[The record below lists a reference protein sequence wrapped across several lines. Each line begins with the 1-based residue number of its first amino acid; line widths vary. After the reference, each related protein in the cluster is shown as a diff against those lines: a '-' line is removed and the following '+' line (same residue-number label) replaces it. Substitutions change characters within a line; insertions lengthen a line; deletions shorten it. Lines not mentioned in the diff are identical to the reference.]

1 MQFIINDIVY
11 IYLAEIIMF
20 GTVLYY
26 LIRILPMWICLL
38 VFSILLVLF
47 LIQKNGGKGNWCYW
61 TIQYFFL
68 SYLIFVL
75 QIGGITRI
83 LFFLQNPV
91 YFKPS
96 TMTVNL
102 IPFVDLFSDP
112 SQYFANI
119 LLFVPFGFLFPFL
132 APKNRL
138 HSTLLWGIG
147 FSCSIE
153 ILQAFCLR
161 TPDINDLLMNTL
173 GVLLGY
179 FLFAFFQKHTSFK
192 YKAVQKE
199 PSSKKPKMKSYFL
212 FSYLFI
218 FLFDFLTMIA
228 NPTSNP

>member
-38 VFSILLVLF
+38 VFSIPLVLF

-61 TIQYFFL
+61 AIQYFFL

-119 LLFVPFGFLFPFL
+119 LLFVPFGLLFPFL

-147 FSCSIE
+147 FSCSIDSCRTLYTLNPPRWLWTWFLLLISFQTLLN
-153 ILQAFCLR
+153 ILQTFFYLYPLGFCSLFLLR
-161 TPDINDLLMNTL
+161 KTVFTL
-173 GVLLGY
+173 RFYGGSV
-179 FLFAFFQKHTSFK
+179 FLVRLILA
-192 YKAVQKE
+192 E
-199 PSSKKPKMKSYFL
+199 PCIL
-212 FSYLFI
+212 
-218 FLFDFLTMIA
+218 
-228 NPTSNP
+228 